1 MRKTRPGG
9 RTAQTRA
16 VVFEAVEAILAQKEP
31 SALSMA
37 EVAERAGVA
46 VTSLYRRWGDV
57 RTLMTEVAVERL
69 VQDSPLPDTGSL
81 RGDLTAWTAS
91 VAAGLASRE
100 GSVFFRVYVGA
111 APTSPEEGS
120 SRAQAMM
127 RRIEQIAAMLD
138 RAKARGEITPQVF
151 EITDHLLAPLYMRAL
166 FGYPA
171 DARTAEGLVTYLL
184 DAVALRSG
192 ARKEH

>member
-9 RTAQTRA
+9 RTAQTRV
-16 VVFEAVEAILAQKEP
+16 VVFEAVEAILAEKEP
-31 SALSMA
+31 SRRCPWRRSPSAPAWRSPA
-37 EVAERAGVA
+37 FIGAG
-46 VTSLYRRWGDV
+46 GDV

-69 VQDSPLPDTGSL
+69 VEDSPLPDTGSL
-81 RGDLTAWTAS
+81 RGDLTVWAAS
-91 VAAGLASRE
+91 VAASLGSRE

-127 RRIEQIAAMLD
+127 RRVEQIAAMLD
-138 RAKARGEITPQVF
+138 RARARKEITPHVF

-171 DARTAEGLVTYLL
+171 DAQTAEGLVTYLL
-184 DAVALRSG
+184 DAVVLRS
-192 ARKEH
+192 AT